1 MSTHQG
7 ESGQGMPKSLFGY
20 EVLDYIGEGAG
31 SKIYV
36 VSDPQTRQLYALKHV
51 VRHTD
56 KDERFIEQLEA
67 EYEVGRKVV
76 GQGLRKSIDL
86 KLTKTGLLRK
96 VSEAALILE
105 LFDGQPID
113 RNRPTSLRKTV
124 EIFIQVAK
132 ALEGLHKASFV
143 HCDLKPNNILVNN
156 NLQVKVIDLGQTC
169 PAGTVKSRIQGTPDY
184 ISPEQVKCE
193 AVSAKTDVYN
203 LGATLYWVLTEKH
216 VPTLFTLKKGENSFL
231 VDDKIP
237 TPHEMNPR
245 CPEPLSNL
253 VMECV
258 KARAEKRPEM
268 QDVIRRLEIIQFS
281 LEKAAQIAAQQQRL
295 AAQQAAMDDQ
305 AARQD
310 VVQRIAPR
318 VGSGMNRFAAV

>member
-1 MSTHQG
+1 
-7 ESGQGMPKSLFGY
+7 MPKTLFGY

-31 SKIYV
+31 SRIYV
-36 VSDPQTRQLYALKHV
+36 VSNPQTRQLYALKHV

-76 GQGLRKSIDL
+76 GDGLRKSIDL
-86 KLTKTGLLRK
+86 KLNRTGLLRK

-105 LFDGQPID
+105 LFDGHPID

-124 EIFIQVAK
+124 DIFIQVAK
-132 ALEGLHKASFV
+132 ALEGLHKANFV

-203 LGATLYWVLTEKH
+203 FGATLYWVLTEKN
-216 VPTLFTLKKGENSFL
+216 VPTLFTLKKSENSFL
-231 VDDKIP
+231 VDEKIP
-237 TPHEMNPR
+237 SPAELNPR

-258 KARAEKRPEM
+258 KARVDKRPEM
-268 QDVIRRLEIIQFS
+268 SDVIRRLEIVQFS
-281 LEKAAQIAAQQQRL
+281 LEKAAQVAAQQQRM
-295 AAQQAAMDDQ
+295 AVQQAAINDHV
-305 AARQD
+305 ARQE
-310 VVQRIAPR
+310 VIQRTAPR